1 MEANKRLDLKVGF
14 TCNNSCRFCAQGHN
28 RSLGDK
34 STNRLKSEMKKYR
47 KHTQDIVFT
56 GGEPTIRSDII
67 ELVSY
72 AKELGFE
79 TIQIQSN
86 GRRFF
91 YKEFCKEL
99 IEAGVS
105 DFAPALHGH
114 IPQLHDFLTRSKG
127 SFMQTVTGIRN
138 LKELKQT
145 VLMNTVVTKPNYR
158 HLPEIARLLVKLNV
172 DQFQFAFVH
181 PVGNAYKYFDCM
193 VPRISLAAPFIHA
206 GLNIGINAGKSV
218 MAEAMPFCLM
228 KGYEK
233 YVSELIV
240 PKTEVVEMS
249 LVINDYDAA
258 RKGFAKTK
266 FPQCKT
272 CINFDICEGP
282 WKEYP
287 EKRGSSEFVPVEE
300 V

>member
-1 MEANKRLDLKVGF
+1 MKMNKRLDLKVGF
-14 TCNNSCRFCAQGHN
+14 SCNNSCRFCAQGHN

-34 STNRLKSEMKKYR
+34 TTSRLKSEMKKHR
-47 KHTQDIVFT
+47 KNTRDIVFT
-56 GGEPTIRSDII
+56 GGEPTIRSDIT

-72 AKELGFE
+72 ARELGFE

-91 YKEFCKEL
+91 YKEFCKEM
-99 IEAGVS
+99 IEAGANE
-105 DFAPALHGH
+105 FALALHGY

-127 SFMQTVTGIRN
+127 SFMQTVTGIKN
-138 LKELKQT
+138 LKKLKQGVVT
-145 VLMNTVVTKPNYR
+145 NTVVTKPNYR
-158 HLPEIARLLVKLNV
+158 HIPEIANLLVRLEV

-181 PVGNAYKYFDCM
+181 PVGNTYKYFDSI
-193 VPRISLAAPFIHA
+193 VPRISLAAPFMHA
-206 GLNIGINAGKSV
+206 GLKIGINAGKSV

-249 LVINDYDAA
+249 LVINDYDTA

-266 FPQCKT
+266 FPQCKR
-272 CINFDICEGP
+272 CVHFDICEGP

-287 EKRGSSEFVPVEE
+287 EKRGSSEFIPVEG